1 MWVCK
6 LAARDPVR
14 IDPPPSSSPTY
25 FTNEDCHALVA
36 ALPDRGAADADFVAS
51 ASIGSDGAI
60 NIEVWIFGGQ
70 KPSDDQ
76 LQAWLARYGF
86 PPHRRPT
93 RWQMAHCHEAT
104 TE

>member
-6 LAARDPVR
+6 LAARDPVWTS
-14 IDPPPSSSPTY
+14 PPPSGSPPY
-25 FTNEDCHALVA
+25 FTSEDCRALAA

-51 ASIGSDGAI
+51 ARIGSDGAI
-60 NIEVWIFGGQ
+60 NIEVWVFSGQ
-70 KPSDDQ
+70 KPRDDQ

-93 RWQMAHCHEAT
+93 RWQMADCHAAT